1 MGSFQKKISN
11 KLSKLNLSRLVH
23 LIFSIAPGLTILS
36 MIFIIAESALWF
48 GTMYTAKNLIQMV
61 SKLNVHTHIKEH
73 DLVVN
78 LVMTFSIAI
87 LYPAIKLISVIIIE
101 HQSSKVSEYID
112 NRIHER
118 AIHLD
123 LYFYE
128 SPAYFDILKRAKDA
142 GSDKPASIIT
152 DLLELVKNIIMIL
165 AIGSI
170 IISIHWLLP
179 PMLVLFV
186 IPTMIVKI
194 RLAKRLQEWRIK
206 QTPIERKA
214 AYFSG
219 LITSDT
225 SAKEIRAFG
234 IGTHIYNIYVAIR
247 QKLLQ
252 ERIAINRKNFLSTL
266 VTSLLAVIGAYS
278 CIATISLSTLNGKTN
293 VGDLSIFI
301 IVFLQSFSVLQS
313 ITSGISKLYAN
324 SIIVKSI
331 FEMFDLKGDFDHN
344 ENTIPIKLNEGVL
357 LKTEN
362 LNFTYPFSEKEILRN
377 INIEIKSG
385 KVTALVGYN
394 GSGKSTLIKLL
405 CRLYDASGGSVQ
417 YLGNNINRYDIEKY
431 RKEISVV
438 FQDFVRFNVTAN
450 DNIKYG
456 NINKPFDKESV
467 ITAAKFSGAEM
478 FISELPQGYDTML
491 GKIFENG
498 HEISI
503 GQWQKLAISRALYSD
518 SRIIILDE
526 ATSALDAYS
535 EEQFFKN
542 LRDGL
547 GQRGA
552 LIISHRLST
561 IQKAD
566 YIYIMSK
573 GTIEQ
578 SGTHNELMEQEGDYQ
593 QLFNN
598 SPSK

>member
-1 MGSFQKKISN
+1 M
-11 KLSKLNLSRLVH
+11 L
-23 LIFSIAPGLTILS
+23 LIFSVAPALTVLTITL
-36 MIFIIAESALWF
+36 IISESALWF
-48 GTMYTAKNLIQMV
+48 GTMYASKNLILMV
-61 SKLNVHTHIKEH
+61 SKLDIHANIRKH
-73 DLVVN
+73 DLVVS
-78 LVMTFSIAI
+78 LAYTFSLAV
-87 LYPAIKLISVIIIE
+87 LYTVIKLVSSIIIDY
-101 HQSSKVSEYID
+101 QSSKVSEHID
-112 NRIHER
+112 KKIHER

-142 GSDKPASIIT
+142 GSDKPAAIIT
-152 DLLELVKNIIMIL
+152 DLIELAKNIIMIL
-165 AIGSI
+165 AIAGI
-170 IISIHWLLP
+170 IISIHWLLF

-186 IPTMIVKI
+186 IPTTMVKI
-194 RLAKRLQEWRIK
+194 RLAKRLQQWRIK
-206 QTPIERKA
+206 QTAVERKA
-214 AYFSG
+214 SYFSS
-219 LITSDT
+219 LITSDI

-234 IGTHIYNIYVAIR
+234 IGTHINNIYIAIR
-247 QKLLQ
+247 QRLLK
-252 ERIAINRKNFLSTL
+252 ERIAINKKNLLSGL
-266 VTSLLAVIGAYS
+266 LTSLLAVIGVYS
-278 CIATISLSTLNGKTN
+278 CVATISLSTLNGSTN

-301 IVFLQSFSVLQS
+301 IIFLQSFNVLQS
-313 ITSGISKLYAN
+313 ITSGISKLYSN

-331 FEMFDLKGDFDHN
+331 FEMFDLKGGFDNN
-344 ENTIPIKLNEGVL
+344 ENTTSIKKSNGIL

-362 LNFTYPFSEKEILRN
+362 LSFTYPFGERQILTN

-385 KVTALVGYN
+385 KVAALVGYN

-405 CRLYDASGGSVQ
+405 CRLYEANEGSVL
-417 YLGNNINRYDIEKY
+417 YSGKNIKRYNIENY

-438 FQDFVRFNVTAN
+438 FQDFVRYNVTAT

-456 NINKPFDKESV
+456 NINKPVDMER
-467 ITAAKFSGAEM
+467 IIAAAKISGAEM
-478 FISELPQGYDTML
+478 FISELPGGYDTML

-498 HEISI
+498 HEISM

-535 EEQFFKN
+535 EEQLFKN
-542 LRDGL
+542 LKKEL
-547 GQRGA
+547 GQKGA

-566 YIYIMSK
+566 YIYVMSK

-578 SGTHNELMEQEGDYQ
+578 SGTHEELMEQAGDYR

-598 SPSK
+598 SVTQ